1 MIDKVYEILEH
12 MEEEL
17 DDAEEYAGKA
27 MACPKGTHS
36 SHKSMYISMAEDE
49 LKHFDKLA
57 DMLRDEP
64 IMSEDMK
71 AFVEKKHVSMLKKHA
86 FIKHLI
92 SKASE

>member
-27 MACPKGTHS
+27 MACAKT
-36 SHKSMYISMAEDE
+36 SHMSRKSMYITMAEDE

-57 DMLRDEP
+57 EMLKSETD
-64 IMSEDMK
+64 MSEDLRT
-71 AFVEKKHVSMLKKHA
+71 FVDHKHVSMLKKHS
-86 FIKHLI
+86 FIKSLLT
-92 SKASE
+92 KASE

>member
-1 MIDKVYEILEH
+1 MIDRAYEILEH

-27 MACPKGTHS
+27 MACPRSTHS
-36 SHKSMYISMAEDE
+36 ANKSMYLSMAEDE

-57 DMLRDEP
+57 DMLKGETD
-64 IMSEDMK
+64 MSEDMRL
-71 AFVEKKHVSMLKKHA
+71 FVEKKHVAMLKKHA

-92 SKASE
+92 AKASE

>member
-1 MIDKVYEILEH
+1 MIDRVYELLDH

-27 MACPKGTHS
+27 MACPRTTHS
-36 SHKSMYISMAEDE
+36 AHKSMYISMAEDE

-57 DMLRDEP
+57 DMLKSETD
-64 IMSEDMK
+64 MSEDMRL
-71 AFVEKKHVSMLKKHA
+71 FVEKKHVSMLKKHS

-92 SKASE
+92 AKAQE

>member
-1 MIDKVYEILEH
+1 MIDRVYELLDH

-27 MACPKGTHS
+27 MACPRSTHS
-36 SHKSMYISMAEDE
+36 AHKSMYISMAEDE

-57 DMLRDEP
+57 EMLKAETD
-64 IMSEDMK
+64 MSEDMRL
-71 AFVEKKHVSMLKKHA
+71 FVEKKHVSMLKKHS

-92 SKASE
+92 AKAQE

>member
-1 MIDKVYEILEH
+1 MIDRVYELLEH

-27 MACPKGTHS
+27 MACPRSTHS
-36 SHKSMYISMAEDE
+36 AHKSMYLSMAEDE

-57 DMLRDEP
+57 DMLKGESD
-64 IMSEDMK
+64 MSEDMRL
-71 AFVEKKHVSMLKKHA
+71 FVEKKHVSMLKKHA

-92 SKASE
+92 AKASE